1 MSFSLCEINVKSK
14 KQTKVRDIIK
24 KYYFQIY
31 NIDILNNNIIYAL
44 KQYVNFRVTKRYTG
58 NDSINEFGNMI
69 KELLEYCINKKYNNI
84 SKEDVNNNEIQIIY
98 EIKKAIYYGALHSL
112 YYKSNI
118 QVKFFEETIENLKV
132 NSLKNEKEVKDYFSD
147 LNIL

>member
-44 KQYVNFRVTKRYTG
+44 KQYVNFRVTKRYTSD
-58 NDSINEFGNMI
+58 NSINEFGNMI